1 MSAIAPPVARVQNPW
16 PGLLWYTEEQA
27 HLFFGRDAEIGE
39 FLRFIERET
48 LTTLF
53 GRSGLGKTS
62 LLRAGVFPRLR
73 ATGYFPVVLRLD
85 YSGEKTTPPQ
95 QVIALTEAAAAAA
108 GVEIEKPSGSA
119 QPLTLWEY
127 FHQVHFWGPRNDRLT
142 PVLVFDQFEEIFTIG
157 SRLGT
162 DAALLEQLA
171 DLAENRI
178 PAEVRERA
186 EQSGGRNGV
195 ESGPPSYKIILSLR
209 EDFVWR
215 LDTLRP
221 ILPAIM
227 RNRFALGPLDLDRG
241 LQSIRNAGGPWVSEE
256 VAQDIFDAVISS
268 GHGEVPTAAREIE
281 PAYLNVM
288 CSELFERMVATGQ
301 TQITRDL
308 VKSEKG
314 GILEALY
321 ERSLA
326 GLAPSVRLFIENH
339 LVTPS
344 GFRVTLPV
352 EEARHEGISDTELDT
367 LVNRRLLRFE
377 DRLGTRHVELA
388 HDLLTGVVLA
398 SRDER
403 QRADLRRH
411 LFRAGARSMALIIF
425 AALAVAI
432 FYWLGYARP
441 TAKYY
446 SDFVWRNGSIH
457 PLGHLSKTALSHRE
471 ESYRVTRDGWWGKI
485 VSVEAVNGFAAEG
498 RAHEMG
504 ELVSHSRLENSM
516 FYNPSGYTAR
526 PYCCMKFTYGE
537 DGRVSR
543 ETVLDR
549 MHQMVYMIVYDSSQ
563 VTPFRNVQHASLL
576 TVQARSGASFSS
588 NPDQSATASSQGTS
602 VLGTF
607 DIEYNS
613 SGYMDQVTYASAAG
627 TAFSYNARIV
637 RFDLD
642 SAGRPTAE
650 TFWSAPGKPVGG
662 DDGFEGKAFQS
673 DSNGQLIQ
681 TTYHNRSGA
690 PVAAP
695 SGIPPV
701 IRWKLDRW
709 GNQLE
714 ESYFDGSG
722 KDGIGKP
729 AVWEAAGYHT
739 IKYARNEQGIVREID
754 YLDAADH
761 PVAAKDTGCYQVA
774 YQLDGSGNITED
786 QCLGP
791 TGARL
796 NRTDFGFQKR
806 TWVNDPDDRPVE
818 VQFFAANGQPFAPR
832 DGCYGYLID
841 YDSGGNRIPDV
852 CLDPNGKVVNSPA
865 NLAQLSNH
873 SHITH
878 EEAFDFPRAL
888 YLDQQIASLLPS
900 TSSSMNLEEAA
911 LTADNFQ
918 LCLQQANSVANGAVD
933 QDHQVIRDAIKLACQ
948 FGAGDKAGARATAAS
963 LIASGAHSDPFVW
976 TFDGTLYYVDTSSP
990 FRSDQAWDDLFEN
1003 LQNGDSKQAVDALR
1017 RIQTHL
1023 M

>member
-1 MSAIAPPVARVQNPW
+1 MSATATVPVTLEQNPW
-16 PGLLWYTEEQA
+16 PGLLWYTEQQA
-27 HLFFGRDAEIGE
+27 NLFFGRDAEIDE
-39 FLRFIERET
+39 LIRLIDREI

-62 LLRAGVFPRLR
+62 LLRAGIFPRLR
-73 ATGYFPVVLRLD
+73 AAGYFPVVLRLD
-85 YSGEKTTPPQ
+85 YSAEAISPPQ
-95 QVIALTEAAAAAA
+95 QVVALTRAAAVEA
-108 GVEIEKPSGSA
+108 GIEIENPAA

-186 EQSGGRNGV
+186 EQSPDRKGV
-195 ESGPPSYKIILSLR
+195 DVGVPNYKIVLSLR

-215 LDTLRP
+215 IDTMRP

-227 RNRFALGPLDLDRG
+227 RNRFALGPLDTSHG
-241 LQSIRNAGGPWVSEE
+241 LEIISKAGGAWVSDV
-256 VAQDIFDAVISS
+256 VAHDIIEAVISS
-268 GHGEVPTAAREIE
+268 RQSQGLTAAGEIE
-281 PAYLNVM
+281 PVYLNVM
-288 CSELFERMVATGQ
+288 CSELFQRMVAAGQ

-308 VKSEKG
+308 VESEKG
-314 GILEALY
+314 GILESLY

-326 GLAPSVRLFIENH
+326 GLPLSARLFVENH
-339 LVTPS
+339 LVIS
-344 GFRVTLPV
+344 GGFRATVPV
-352 EEARHEGISDTELDT
+352 VEALREGISEAELDT
-367 LVNRRLLRFE
+367 LVDRRLLRFE

-411 LFRAGARSMALIIF
+411 LFRAGARAVARSMALIIF
-425 AALAVAI
+425 AALAVAVV
-432 FYWLGYARP
+432 YWLGYVRP
-441 TAKYY
+441 TVKYY
-446 SDFVWRNGSIH
+446 GDFAWRNGSIQ
-457 PLGHLSKTALSHRE
+457 PLWRLSRTALSHRE
-471 ESYRVTRDGWWGKI
+471 ESYRVTRDGWWGRI
-485 VSVEAVNGFAAEG
+485 ASVEAVNGFG
-498 RAHEMG
+498 D
-504 ELVSHSRLENSM
+504 LVSHSRLETSM

-526 PYCCMKFTYGE
+526 PYCCLEFTYGE

-543 ETVLDR
+543 ETVRDK

-563 VTPFRNVQHASLL
+563 ATPFRNVQHASLL

-588 NPDQSATASSQGTS
+588 NPDQSAAASSQGTS

-613 SGYMDQVTYASAAG
+613 SGYMDQVTYASATG
-627 TAFSYNARIV
+627 TTFSYKARIV

-642 SAGRPTAE
+642 SSGRPTGE

-662 DDGFEGKAFQS
+662 DDGFEGKAFQT
-673 DSNGQLIQ
+673 DANGQLIQ
-681 TTYHNRSGA
+681 TTYHNRSSA

-709 GNQLE
+709 GNQVE
-714 ESYFDGSG
+714 ESYFDGNG

-739 IKYARNEQGIVREID
+739 IRYVRSEQGIVREID

-791 TGARL
+791 MGARL

-818 VQFFAANGQPFAPR
+818 VQFFAANRQPIAPR
-832 DGCYGYLID
+832 DGCFGYLID
-841 YDSGGNRIPDV
+841 YDAGGNQIPDV

-865 NLAQLSNH
+865 NLAHLSDH
-873 SHITH
+873 SRITH
-878 EEAFDFPRAL
+878 EESFDFPRAL

-1003 LQNGDSKQAVDALR
+1003 LQNGNSKQAVDALR